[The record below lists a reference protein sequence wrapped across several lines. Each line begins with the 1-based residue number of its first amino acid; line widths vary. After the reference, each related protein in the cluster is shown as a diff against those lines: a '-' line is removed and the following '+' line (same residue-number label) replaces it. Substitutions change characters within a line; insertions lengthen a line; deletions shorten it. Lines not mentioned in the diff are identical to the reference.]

1 MSEDLVFLSSENL
14 LKADVVCDTLKIA
27 RDFKGG
33 DHRLVLRDLRNLQK
47 KIKTLS
53 KEEKDMYKIGY
64 IFYTDSMNRKQKKYT
79 LNFNAYSLLVMG
91 YTGHKA
97 IEFKSKYILAFNKLL
112 KQNEML
118 KEEYNISKE
127 IRKDFTDTIKN
138 LIPEA
143 SHWTY
148 SNLTRLSYKVALGKY
163 PSDIRKE
170 KGIKKTENVKL
181 YLSKEEIQKLEKIET
196 KFEALIE
203 AGKTYK
209 DIKEIYLE
217 DDKND

>member
-1 MSEDLVFLSSENL
+1 MEDLVFLSSENL

-47 KIKTLS
+47 KIKDLP

-64 IFYTDSMNRKQKKYT
+64 IFYTDSMNRQQKKFT

-91 YTGHKA
+91 YTGKKA
-97 IEFKSKYILAFNKLL
+97 IEFKSKYILAFNKLIKENTLL
-112 KQNEML
+112 K
-118 KEEYNISKE
+118 KEYGVSKE

-148 SNLTRLSYKVALGKY
+148 SNLTRLAYKVAFGKY
-163 PSDIRKE
+163 PADIRKE
-170 KGIKKTENVKL
+170 KGLAKTVNVKL
-181 YLSKEEIQKLEKIET
+181 YLKREEIVKLEKLENQIELLV
-196 KFEALIE
+196 KM
-203 AGKTYK
+203 GKEYK
-209 DIKEIYLE
+209 EIKEILI
-217 DDKND
+217 K

>member
-1 MSEDLVFLSSENL
+1 MSEELVFLSSENL

-33 DHRLVLRDLRNLQK
+33 KHDQVLRDVRNLK
-47 KIKTLS
+47 KKL
-53 KEEKDMYKIGY
+53 KKLPKQEKDLYKIAD
-64 IFYTDSMNRKQKKYT
+64 IFYTDSMNRQQKKYT

-91 YTGHKA
+91 YTGQKA
-97 IEFKSKYILAFNKLL
+97 IEFKSKYILAFNKLIKENELL
-112 KQNEML
+112 K
-118 KEEYNISKE
+118 KEYEVSKE
-127 IRKDFTDTIKN
+127 VRKDFTDTIKN

-148 SNLTRLSYKVALGKY
+148 SNLTRLAYKVALGKY

-209 DIKEIYLE
+209 EIKEIYIKE
-217 DDKND
+217 

>member
-1 MSEDLVFLSSENL
+1 MEELVYLSSENL

-33 DHRLVLRDLRNLQK
+33 DHDQVLRDVRNLK
-47 KIKTLS
+47 KKLKKTKNDKISLC
-53 KEEKDMYKIGY
+53 KIEESEYFNERG
-64 IFYTDSMNRKQKKYT
+64 RKYKKYT

-91 YTGHKA
+91 YTGQNA
-97 IEFKSKYILAFNKLL
+97 IEFKLEYISAFNKLL

-127 IRKDFTDTIKN
+127 IRKDFTDTIKF

-143 SHWTY
+143 SNWTY
-148 SNLTRLSYKVALGKY
+148 SNLTRLTYKVALGKY
-163 PSDIRKE
+163 PSDIREE

-181 YLSKEEIQKLEKIET
+181 YLNKEEINKLEKIEI

-203 AGKTYK
+203 SGKTYK
-209 DIKEIYLE
+209 EIKEIYIK
-217 DDKND
+217 D